1 MPLYMD
7 NPYRPCYSSSSPHL
21 QARLEGLAVRML
33 AADTF
38 VPIEAVAVGD
48 AAEGRLHSI
57 SAHDLLS
64 LLAQV
69 RKAPSWPLVPPYSL
83 HGAY

>member
-1 MPLYMD
+1 
-7 NPYRPCYSSSSPHL
+7 
-21 QARLEGLAVRML
+21 ML